1 MERKQQQG
9 RVEQRPWVVAD
20 REVGVRLDVFLASP
34 ARLGSRGRASRALE
48 RGQVFLNDQEVHVG
62 FAAYRLAPGDRVR
75 LWVDR
80 PGSAR
85 VRNRPVG
92 GRDGRLQ
99 IVYEDAELVV
109 VNKPAGLLAVPL
121 ARRSEAPSV
130 ASLLTRHLRTRG
142 KRTPL
147 VVHRIDRDTSGL
159 VVFATDAGVWRRLKA
174 QFARREP
181 ERVYLAVVRGV
192 PDPPVGSWR
201 DVLVWD
207 QRELAQRAA
216 ADQDPR
222 GRDSQCEY
230 AVLERFPAAEASLI
244 RVALVT
250 GRRNQIRVQAQL
262 HGHPLL
268 GERMYAEVVES
279 GDAASRQALHAW
291 RLAFRH
297 PNTGERLCF
306 EAPYP
311 ADFESLLARLR
322 SIERYRTSGQIP
334 QKKSADPGTVP
345 ARQSSYRR

>member
-1 MERKQQQG
+1 M
-9 RVEQRPWVVAD
+9 VTD
-20 REVGVRLDVFLASP
+20 REVGRRLDVFLASP

-48 RGQVFLNDQEVHVG
+48 RGQVFLNDQEMHPG
-62 FAAYRLAPGDRVR
+62 SASYRLAPGDRVR

-85 VRNRPVG
+85 VRNRPVA
-92 GRDGRLQ
+92 GRDGQLQ

-109 VNKPAGLLAVPL
+109 VNKPAGLLTVPL
-121 ARRSEAPSV
+121 ALRSDAPSV
-130 ASLLTRHLRTRG
+130 ASLLKRHLRTRG

-159 VVFATDAGVWRRLKA
+159 VVFATDAVVWRRLKE

-207 QRELAQRAA
+207 QRERAQRAA
-216 ADQDPR
+216 AGQDPR
-222 GRDSQCEY
+222 GRDSRCEY
-230 AVLERFPAAEASLI
+230 AVLERFPAADASLI

-268 GERMYAEVVES
+268 GERMYAEVVEN
-279 GDAASRQALHAW
+279 DITASRQALHAW

-297 PNTGERLCF
+297 PGSGERLCF
-306 EAPYP
+306 EAPYST
-311 ADFESLLARLR
+311 DFESLLVHLR
-322 SIERYRTSGQIP
+322 SVESRPNVGAHTP
-334 QKKSADPGTVP
+334 KKSADPGTFP
-345 ARQSSYRR
+345 ARRSSYRR